1 MYVYCIYSLSKQV
14 DGGVDFKDV
23 HIVPPIKT
31 TDLVPSLTKAQFQLV
46 SKLPLKKRVVT
57 VWGAGKLY

>member
-1 MYVYCIYSLSKQV
+1 V
-14 DGGVDFKDV
+14 GGGGGGGGGGEVRLQGYTIV